1 MENVFHT
8 IQPGKK
14 MNKRITIK
22 DVARAADCSF
32 VAVSRVLSGRDLN
45 HVSLDVQKRVRDAAE
60 RLGYKPS
67 QAARALRTGRTNT
80 IGLVLGAF
88 YNRMEGCVAHALM
101 ADAKKRGYRLIIAI
115 TNYDPQEEAG
125 ALEDILNRQV
135 DGVIYTLSLDP
146 GTRLARSLGESRYP
160 ILLQDNTQ
168 NMFNSVWYD
177 YDEALQGVFASFRNH
192 GCRKVAMICSIFNG
206 QVDYRR
212 KLARHYGIALE
223 CFTHGD
229 GDHSLEAV
237 YAEIV
242 RNKIPGVFALESM
255 VLKNLLEYRAAASP
269 DYHPACIYAHTLPF
283 EYLHYDGVLGA
294 VYRPFRALS
303 EQRLKRLIEMIG
315 NPRTRCRS
323 IQMPCRFVDVAE
335 LKRIH
340 EDQMNDPYYQYF
352 K

>member
-160 ILLQDNTQ
+160 ILLLSGMIT
-168 NMFNSVWYD
+168 MRRSK
-177 YDEALQGVFASFRNH
+177 VFSPH
-192 GCRKVAMICSIFNG
+192 S
-206 QVDYRR
+206 
-212 KLARHYGIALE
+212 GITDA
-223 CFTHGD
+223 G
-229 GDHSLEAV
+229 G
-237 YAEIV
+237 
-242 RNKIPGVFALESM
+242 
-255 VLKNLLEYRAAASP
+255 SP
-269 DYHPACIYAHTLPF
+269 
-283 EYLHYDGVLGA
+283 
-294 VYRPFRALS
+294 
-303 EQRLKRLIEMIG
+303 
-315 NPRTRCRS
+315 
-323 IQMPCRFVDVAE
+323 
-335 LKRIH
+335 
-340 EDQMNDPYYQYF
+340 
-352 K
+352 

>member
-1 MENVFHT
+1 M
-8 IQPGKK
+8 
-14 MNKRITIK
+14 
-22 DVARAADCSF
+22 
-32 VAVSRVLSGRDLN
+32 
-45 HVSLDVQKRVRDAAE
+45 
-60 RLGYKPS
+60 
-67 QAARALRTGRTNT
+67 
-80 IGLVLGAF
+80 
-88 YNRMEGCVAHALM
+88 
-101 ADAKKRGYRLIIAI
+101 
-115 TNYDPQEEAG
+115 
-125 ALEDILNRQV
+125 
-135 DGVIYTLSLDP
+135 
-146 GTRLARSLGESRYP
+146 
-160 ILLQDNTQ
+160 
-168 NMFNSVWYD
+168 
-177 YDEALQGVFASFRNH
+177 
-192 GCRKVAMICSIFNG
+192 
-206 QVDYRR
+206 
-212 KLARHYGIALE
+212 HYGIALE

-303 EQRLKRLIEMIG
+303 EQRLERLIEMIG